1 MRWHGIIQYCGF
13 KSSNFANLLDI
24 RGNDFYDTNMEQY
37 LSLLQDVLDN
47 GEEKTDRTGVGTIS
61 LFGMQRKYDLREG
74 FPLVTTKKVLFDAV
88 LWELLWFLRGSTN
101 INDNLKEHTP
111 IWNAWANTEGELGP
125 VYGYQWRSWE
135 RFVWNGNA
143 WERTH
148 VDQIQQVIDQIKTNP
163 DSRRLIVSAWNVAD
177 IDRMALPPC
186 HLLFQ
191 FYVVNGRLDC
201 QLYQRSAD
209 LALGVPFNIAS
220 YAVLMHMIAQECNLE
235 AGIFTHTLGDAHI
248 YSNHIEGVKKQ
259 LARKPKDLPTLH
271 IAKKSFWELQFSDF
285 ELRGYEHDS
294 FIKFPVAV

>member
-1 MRWHGIIQYCGF
+1 
-13 KSSNFANLLDI
+13 
-24 RGNDFYDTNMEQY
+24 MEQY
-37 LSLLQDVLDN
+37 LSLLQEVLDN

-111 IWNAWANTEGELGP
+111 IWNAWAKEDGELGP

-135 RFVWNGNA
+135 KFVWDGKE
-143 WERTH
+143 WQRTH
-148 VDQIQQVIDQIKTNP
+148 VDQIQQLLHDIKTNP
-163 DSRRLIVSAWNVAD
+163 DSRRLIVNAWNVAD

-186 HLLFQ
+186 HMMFQ

-220 YAVLMHMIAQECNLE
+220 YATLMHMVAQECNLE

-248 YSNHIEGVKKQ
+248 YTNHIEGVKKQ
-259 LARKPKDLPTLH
+259 LARKSKQLPELR
-271 IAKKSFWELQFSDF
+271 IAKKPFWDLQFSDF
-285 ELRGYEHDS
+285 EMIGYEHDS